1 MKLQTFLPLVT
12 YTDPNSEMVAA
23 NAVNVAALL
32 GADLNVLA
40 VNVAV
45 PQVSTALSRFLL
57 DVPDMIR
64 QAEATSRSHGEQLI
78 EAVKTAAA
86 PAQVTVR
93 TETKAETPPLLG
105 ATAAIA
111 ARYYDIA
118 LVGWESDNQT
128 AQNTAESL
136 VFGAGRPVTLLPPEI
151 DIAAFDHV
159 AIAWDGSRVAARA
172 VADAR
177 PFLARASRVSVLSVV
192 DEKPLTTG
200 DGEQLAASLR
210 HAGIEAEAV
219 MLNGGRKP
227 IATTL
232 QEAASERGCGLLV
245 MGGYGHSRIRDFVMG
260 GATEGVLR
268 ALTMPVMLSH

>member
-1 MKLQTFLPLVT
+1 MKLQAFLPLVT
-12 YTDPNSEMVAA
+12 YTDPNSESVAT
-23 NAVNVAALL
+23 NAANVAALL

-40 VNVAV
+40 VNVSV
-45 PQVSTALSRFLL
+45 PQVSSTLSRLML

-64 QAEATSRSHGEQLI
+64 QAETTSRNHGDRLI
-78 EAVKTAAA
+78 EAVTAAA
-86 PAQVTVR
+86 GKAKVAVR
-93 TETKAETPPLLG
+93 ADKITESPPLLG

-111 ARYYDIA
+111 ARFHDIA
-118 LVGWESDNQT
+118 LVGWEDDNQT
-128 AQNTAESL
+128 SRATAESL
-136 VFGAGRPVTLLPPEI
+136 VFGAGRPVLLLPSEI
-151 DIAAFDHV
+151 DIAAFDHI

-192 DEKPLTTG
+192 DEKPLTTD
-200 DGEQLAASLR
+200 DGEKLAASLQQ
-210 HAGIEAEAV
+210 AGVNAEAV
-219 MLNGGRKP
+219 TVKGGRKA

-232 QEAASERGCGLLV
+232 QESARERGCGLLV

-260 GATEGVLR
+260 GATEGVLK